1 MNICLVRCRCEF
13 LIDDRVAPPLGLMAV
28 GAGLLRQGH
37 EVTIYDGDLDNVPV
51 GYDGYGLGPTAPEYS
66 YALSVRESIRRN
78 NPEARIVL
86 GGPHATINSGMCEG
100 WDCIVV
106 GDGEVEAAQAFTGND
121 SIIIA
126 QEGILD
132 EYPLPDRTLVN
143 IHSYHYTLE
152 GRAGTT
158 LVTSRGCPFSCAFC
172 CKNHKRVRLR
182 SAESVITE
190 VDLLRDRFGYRA
202 LGFPEDIFI
211 LDRQRAERIADHLK
225 ARGILWRCLVRA
237 DVVVR
242 HGAEFLQT
250 LADSGCV
257 SVGIGIESGSDKIL
271 ANISKGESTQ
281 TITTAISML
290 KDAGIKVK
298 GFFILGLPGEDEST
312 LEETE
317 RFLDRVS
324 LDEVEL
330 KIYQP
335 YPGSPIYEKPEQFD
349 IGWKT
354 IDLADSFFK
363 GRRGDY
369 RGSVFTS
376 KLTTDRIVEVW
387 RKLMDKYETIR

>member
-1 MNICLVRCRCEF
+1 
-13 LIDDRVAPPLGLMAV
+13 
-28 GAGLLRQGH
+28 
-37 EVTIYDGDLDNVPV
+37 
-51 GYDGYGLGPTAPEYS
+51 
-66 YALSVRESIRRN
+66 
-78 NPEARIVL
+78 
-86 GGPHATINSGMCEG
+86 
-100 WDCIVV
+100 
-106 GDGEVEAAQAFTGND
+106 
-121 SIIIA
+121 
-126 QEGILD
+126 
-132 EYPLPDRTLVN
+132 
-143 IHSYHYTLE
+143 
-152 GRAGTT
+152 
-158 LVTSRGCPFSCAFC
+158 
-172 CKNHKRVRLR
+172 
-182 SAESVITE
+182 
-190 VDLLRDRFGYRA
+190 
-202 LGFPEDIFI
+202 
-211 LDRQRAERIADHLK
+211 
-225 ARGILWRCLVRA
+225 
-237 DVVVR
+237 
-242 HGAEFLQT
+242 
-250 LADSGCV
+250 V